1 MGSEL
6 EKAGVELHPSAD
18 YADYDIISTACSMAM
33 KRSVLVV
40 GDYTDLLVLLL
51 HHFSPRHHVIFL
63 QTASKSLTF
72 GFYKI
77 I

>member
-6 EKAGVELHPSAD
+6 EKAEVELHPSAD
-18 YADYDIISTACSMAM
+18 YADYDIISACSMAM